1 MLGAIKEIMGA
12 EISAEAPLTSAG
24 LDSLGAVE
32 LRKELAGLT
41 GLELPSTLV
50 FDYPSAQAIA
60 ELIAGQLTPAQ
71 PAGAALCINAPGG
84 SIIALHAS
92 PHRQMQCML
101 HLGRLRDAIDVSSDR
116 LSSCSDACREGSG
129 G

>member
-1 MLGAIKEIMGA
+1 MGA
-12 EISAEAPLTSAG
+12 EVSTEAPLTSAG

-32 LRKELAGLT
+32 LRKELAALT
-41 GLELPSTLV
+41 GLELPATLV

-71 PAGAALCINAPGG
+71 PDGAALHMSVPGG

-92 PHRQMQCML
+92 
-101 HLGRLRDAIDVSSDR
+101 RL
-116 LSSCSDACREGSG
+116 
-129 G
+129 

>member
-12 EISAEAPLTSAG
+12 EVSAEAPLTSAG

-32 LRKELAGLT
+32 LRKELATLT

-60 ELIAGQLTPAQ
+60 ELLAGQLTPA
-71 PAGAALCINAPGG
+71 PPEGAALCHLLARCNNCCTWRGRKEPWM
-84 SIIALHAS
+84 SI
-92 PHRQMQCML
+92 
-101 HLGRLRDAIDVSSDR
+101 
-116 LSSCSDACREGSG
+116 
-129 G
+129 